1 MRISA
6 ACVLLAAL
14 ALPMAAN
21 CGSDAST
28 MAAHDDAKSDPKLV
42 NHAKAET
49 AASAAVSNAK
59 SNSKSDLKME
69 KSDTQAAKKHYKV
82 RKAAARPDDP
92 GIAPPHDQSVCD
104 LSPHPS
110 WCDQ

>member
-6 ACVLLAAL
+6 ACVLLTAL
-14 ALPMAAN
+14 AFPIAAN

-28 MAAHDDAKSDPKLV
+28 MAAHDDAKSDSKVV
-42 NHAKAET
+42 NHAKAGA
-49 AASAAVSNAK
+49 AASTAVSNSN
-59 SNSKSDLKME
+59 SNSKSGLKME
-69 KSDTQAAKKHYKV
+69 KTDTRSAKKEHKV
-82 RKAAARPDDP
+82 KGETRAIDP
-92 GIAPPHDQSVCD
+92 GMAPHDQSVCD